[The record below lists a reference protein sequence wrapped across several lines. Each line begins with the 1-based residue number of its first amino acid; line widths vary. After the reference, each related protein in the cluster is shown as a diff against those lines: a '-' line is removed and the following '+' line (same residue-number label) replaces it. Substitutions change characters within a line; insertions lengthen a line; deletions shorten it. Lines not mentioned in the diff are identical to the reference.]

1 MTSARDGDAT
11 AGNLR
16 DTLLSLAA
24 NGYAGRS
31 VARKGSTSDLSIDEA
46 LVLHSVGWEPVELVC
61 GAAAFSIP
69 AGIWTWSQ
77 GEVVAASAAYAG
89 AMARAAAAI
98 QAECRAAG
106 GHGVVGVRVDVAV
119 ERHLVNAVLV
129 GSAVAPG
136 SGARP
141 PAMPFLS
148 DLSGRDFTLLRL
160 GGWDPVGLAFGAS
173 FVNAPRRSA
182 SAALRQSSQN
192 VELTNYTEALYAARE
207 SAMERMQ
214 AMASQ
219 LTGQGVVG
227 VQVSEGPVPFARHV
241 LRFASWGTVVKASER
256 PDELGPV
263 SVVVP
268 LDDAKLAFDAAS
280 LRGG

>member
-1 MTSARDGDAT
+1 MTSGNDGDT
-11 AGNLR
+11 PAGNLR

-24 NGYAGRS
+24 KGYAPS
-31 VARKGSTSDLSIDEA
+31 TPARKGSTSDLSIDEA

-69 AGIWTWSQ
+69 AGIWTWNQ

-89 AMARAAAAI
+89 AMGRAASAL
-98 QAECRAAG
+98 QAECRAVG

-119 ERHLVNAVLV
+119 ERHLVNAVMV
-129 GSAVAPG
+129 GSAVAPSG
-136 SGARP
+136 GARP
-141 PAMPFLS
+141 PALPFVS
-148 DLSGRDFTLLRL
+148 DLSGRDFALLRL

-182 SAALRQSSQN
+182 AVAIRQSSQN

-214 AMASQ
+214 SVAGQ
-219 LTGQGVVG
+219 LGGQGVVG
-227 VQVSEGPVPFARHV
+227 VRVSEGPLPFARHV
-241 LRFASWGTVVKASER
+241 LRFAAWGTVVKASGR
-256 PDELGPV
+256 PDQLGPV

-280 LRGG
+280 LRGR

>member
-1 MTSARDGDAT
+1 MTSSTDGDAT

-24 NGYAGRS
+24 NGYAARS
-31 VARKGSTSDLSIDEA
+31 AARKGSTSDLSIDEA

-98 QAECRAAG
+98 QSECRAVG
-106 GHGVVGVRVDVAV
+106 GHGVVGVRVEVAV

-129 GSAVAPG
+129 GSAVAPA
-136 SGARP
+136 SRARP
-141 PAMPFLS
+141 PALPFLS

-160 GGWDPVGLAFGAS
+160 AGWDPVGLAFGAS

-182 SAALRQSSQN
+182 STALRQSSQN
-192 VELTNYTEALYAARE
+192 VELTNYTQALYAARE

-214 AMASQ
+214 SMASQ
-219 LTGQGVVG
+219 LAGQGVVG
-227 VQVSEGPVPFARHV
+227 VRVAEGPVPFARHA
-241 LRFASWGTVVKASER
+241 LRFVAWGTVVTASGR
-256 PDELGPV
+256 PDELGSV

-268 LDDAKLAFDAAS
+268 LDDSRLAFDAAA
-280 LRGG
+280 LRGR

>member
-1 MTSARDGDAT
+1 MTSAADGDAT

-16 DTLLSLAA
+16 DTLLTLAA
-24 NGYAGRS
+24 NGYASRS
-31 VARKGSTSDLSIDEA
+31 KSQKGSTSDLSIDEA
-46 LVLHSVGWEPVELVC
+46 LVLHSIGWEPVELVC

-69 AGIWTWSQ
+69 AGIWTWTQ

-89 AMARAAAAI
+89 AMGRAAAAL
-98 QAECRAAG
+98 QAECRAVG
-106 GHGVVGVRVDVAV
+106 GHGVVGVRLDVTV
-119 ERHLVNAVLV
+119 ERHLVNAVMV

-136 SGARP
+136 GGARP
-141 PAMPFLS
+141 PALPFLS

-173 FVNAPRRSA
+173 FVNAPRRSVSVA
-182 SAALRQSSQN
+182 MRQSSQN

-214 AMASQ
+214 SMASQ
-219 LTGQGVVG
+219 LAGHGVVG
-227 VQVSEGPVPFARHV
+227 VRVSEGSVHFARHV
-241 LRFASWGTVVKASER
+241 LRFAAWGTVVKASGR

-268 LDDAKLAFDAAS
+268 LDDAALAFDVAS
-280 LRGG
+280 LRGR